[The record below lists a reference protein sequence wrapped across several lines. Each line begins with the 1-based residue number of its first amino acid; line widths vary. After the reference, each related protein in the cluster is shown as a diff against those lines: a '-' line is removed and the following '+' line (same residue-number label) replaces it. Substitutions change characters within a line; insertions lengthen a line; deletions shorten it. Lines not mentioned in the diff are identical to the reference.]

1 MFLPFSLLPW
11 HLLHS
16 FLFLLSLAPLH
27 HHLHR
32 SFLSFIPLLLLPQ
45 QFILARTLQ
54 QPLNRPR
61 KGYDRRQTV
70 IFLSSVELFA
80 YFFSLIPLSSSLLR
94 PTFFFDDL
102 LSISRKLSMWREDLN
117 KLIVTAF
124 ILWEKFVSFFI
135 YFLFDINFVL
145 FNLNFSC
152 ISFEFIAWR
161 QAVFVFATITI
172 VWAAPVP
179 TILIFFHCLEE
190 KFAHDIRSASFH
202 YLSFLL
208 SNHLV
213 QFFFSKLTELLSS
226 YCIHN
231 KLSSLVNIKVD
242 FLGPIQSEV
251 VRVDTFFS
259 LLAKTLFEVRTDNV
273 GRVFVFVRIISFESI
288 DISIERIE
296 EGCFFLFLF
305 SQFSFLKLLA
315 FEFGH
320 GDTLM
325 FDGSFYSFDESS

>member
-1 MFLPFSLLPW
+1 MFLPSSLLPW
-11 HLLHS
+11 HFLHS
-16 FLFLLSLAPLH
+16 LLFLLSLAPLH
-27 HHLHR
+27 HHLHK
-32 SFLSFIPLLLLPQ
+32 SVLSFIPLLLPR

-54 QPLNRPR
+54 QPPNRPR
-61 KGYDRRQTV
+61 KGYDHRQRV

-102 LSISRKLSMWREDLN
+102 LSISRRLSMWREGLD
-117 KLIVTAF
+117 KLIFTAF

-161 QAVFVFATITI
+161 QAVFVFTTVTI

-179 TILIFFHCLEE
+179 TILILFHCFEE
-190 KFAHDIRSASFH
+190 KFAHYIRSASFH

-213 QFFFSKLTELLSS
+213 QLFFSKLTELLSP

-242 FLGPIQSEV
+242 FLCSIQSEV
-251 VRVDTFFS
+251 MRVDTLFP
-259 LLAKTLFEVRTDNV
+259 LLAKALLEVGTDNV
-273 GRVFVFVRIISFESI
+273 SRIFVFIRIISSFESI

-296 EGCFFLFLF
+296 EGCFFLFFF
-305 SQFSFLKLLA
+305 SQFSFLKLFA

-320 GDTLM
+320 GDALM
-325 FDGSFYSFDESS
+325 FDCSFYSFDKSS